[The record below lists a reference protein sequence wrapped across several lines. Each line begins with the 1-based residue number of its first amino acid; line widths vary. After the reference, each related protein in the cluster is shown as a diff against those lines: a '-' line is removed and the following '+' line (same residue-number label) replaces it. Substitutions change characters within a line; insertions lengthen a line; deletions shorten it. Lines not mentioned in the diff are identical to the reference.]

1 MRNQKEQ
8 KASREA
14 FMETITNIDF
24 GGFEILGVTKEG
36 ILFGDAD
43 GHFNTVKVVA
53 HKDGFDADSA
63 LKEKA
68 DAVAKAEKAEA
79 EKLAKQAERDAKKVE
94 KAKAE

>member
-14 FMETITNIDF
+14 FMATIANVDF
-24 GGFEILGVTKEG
+24 DGFEMLGVTKEG
-36 ILFGDAD
+36 TLFGDAD
-43 GHFNTVKVVA
+43 GNFNTVKIVA
-53 HKDGFDADSA
+53 HKDGFDADTA

-79 EKLAKQAERDAKKVE
+79 EKLAKQAEREAKKVE
-94 KAKAE
+94 KAKTE